1 MPQKTFLNLSEKRRK
16 EILNVG
22 FEEFAL
28 NDYESASLS
37 RIISKLGL
45 AKGSFYRYFENKLDL
60 YTYLCQ
66 YVNSLVT
73 ANFVRYLDGKGE
85 DFFRDW
91 VLFFLSLSEIEKD
104 YPMAIRFRFKVAFE
118 QSSEVSQR
126 RNTENPQNRA
136 EFMSGVL
143 RKYQENGLL
152 QKDIDLGFFS
162 LLMTFFN
169 FALSEYIGIKYK
181 IPQASPLYA
190 IDYEILKREA
200 ENLLSIIKRGAQA

>member
-1 MPQKTFLNLSEKRRK
+1 MPQKTFLNLPEKRRK
-16 EILNVG
+16 EILNVS

-66 YVNSLVT
+66 YVSGLVT
-73 ANFVRYLDGKGE
+73 ASFVQHLDGTGK
-85 DFFRDW
+85 DFFQDW
-91 VLFFLSLSEIEKD
+91 VSFFLSLSEIERE
-104 YPMAIRFRFKVAFE
+104 YPMAIRFRFKAAFE
-118 QSSEVSQR
+118 QSSEVSQP
-126 RNTENPQNRA
+126 RNVESPQNRT
-136 EFMSGVL
+136 EFMSSIL
-143 RKYQENGLL
+143 RKYQENGLIR
-152 QKDIDLGFFS
+152 KDLDLDFFS

-181 IPQASPLYA
+181 IPQTSPLYA
-190 IDYEILKREA
+190 IDYEILKRDA
-200 ENLLSIIKRGAQA
+200 ENLLDIIKRGAQA